1 MMSIIYK
8 IKDRINEGMQ
18 MRQMTASELAAK
30 AGMNKSSL
38 SRYLSGET
46 IPRSLAI
53 NKIAQALNV
62 SPAWLLGYDL
72 TPEGEPI
79 IRVDMNKL
87 TEPNRARLLA
97 YYQALLD
104 AQEGGDGRGST

>member
-1 MMSIIYK
+1 MCVMYK
-8 IKDRINEGMQ
+8 IKDRINEGMT
-18 MRQMTASELAAK
+18 MRGLTAAELAVK

-53 NKIAQALNV
+53 GKLAAALDV

-72 TPEGEPI
+72 TPEGKPI
-79 IRVDMNKL
+79 IHVDLDKLNEGNK
-87 TEPNRARLLA
+87 ARLFA

-104 AQEGGDGRGST
+104 SQEDDGNGNT

>member
-1 MMSIIYK
+1 MCVIYK
-8 IKDRINEGMQ
+8 IKDRINEGMT
-18 MRQMTASELAAK
+18 MRGLTAAELAVK

-46 IPRSLAI
+46 IPRSRAIGKLA
-53 NKIAQALNV
+53 AALNV

-72 TPEGEPI
+72 TPEGKPI
-79 IRVDMNKL
+79 IHVDLDKLNEGNK
-87 TEPNRARLLA
+87 ARLVA

-104 AQEGGDGRGST
+104 SQEDDGNGNT